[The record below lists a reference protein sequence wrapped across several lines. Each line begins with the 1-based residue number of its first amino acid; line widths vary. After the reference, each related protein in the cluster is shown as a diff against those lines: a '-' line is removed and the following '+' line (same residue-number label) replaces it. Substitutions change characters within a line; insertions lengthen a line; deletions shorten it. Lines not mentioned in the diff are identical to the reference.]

1 MAKIIGITWNHS
13 GVYLYG
19 FTLQE
24 VKEMYLPI
32 FRLNFPKIQIQEIG
46 TWPIVIRIHKLAGQ
60 DELVGTSIEAGFLAS
75 GRKPCDPPT
84 NSARLVMGPLGL
96 NDQP

>member
-84 NSARLVMGPLGL
+84 NSAPVWLWGHWFE
-96 NDQP
+96 